1 MSVFKAYSRREV
13 QDLVL
18 PNPYYAGVWAVEEI
32 FCVEP
37 MVPPRHLEAA
47 KGDGSVN
54 AQPAASVSVE
64 EKSG

>member
-1 MSVFKAYSRREV
+1 
-13 QDLVL
+13 LVL
-18 PNPYYAGVWAVEEI
+18 PNSYYAGVWAVEEI

-54 AQPAASVSVE
+54 APPAASVTVE